1 VLAAVLAVG
10 VLDQTTSAYIPDYDA
25 LRSAY
30 RNDQQLVASLE
41 NQLPAGASVVELPYE
56 PFPEPAPGGRAPYDP
71 AKPYLHSHDL
81 RWSWGAMRGRPE
93 DWAATIA
100 GRPAAQVVPAARQ
113 AGFSGILLD
122 RTAYGPAAASV
133 EADFGKVLGSEPE
146 PSEDG
151 RYVFFP
157 L

>member
-1 VLAAVLAVG
+1 AILAVG
-10 VLDQTTSAYIPDYDA
+10 VFTKPTPAYIPAYDA

-41 NQLPAGASVVELPYE
+41 DQLPAGASVVELPYE
-56 PFPEPAPGGRAPYDP
+56 PFPEPALGGRAPYDP

-100 GRPAAQVVPAARQ
+100 GKPAAQGVPAARHE
-113 AGFSGILLD
+113 GVSGI
-122 RTAYGPAAASV
+122 RPGGGAYGPAAASV
-133 EADFGKVLGSEPE
+133 EADFAKVVGTEAQASP
-146 PSEDG
+146 D
-151 RYVFFP
+151 
-157 L
+157 